1 MESNL
6 IACDKIVVAAG
17 PHGILMQIRKRQKK
31 KKEKDVLS
39 QTTLLLP
46 VGNCHHRLILL
57 EHGAL
62 LSFSGKPH

>member
-6 IACDKIVVAAG
+6 TACNKIVAAVG
-17 PHGILMQIRKRQKK
+17 PYGILMQIR
-31 KKEKDVLS
+31 KDVLS

-46 VGNCHHRLILL
+46 LGNCHHRLILL

-62 LSFSGKPH
+62 LSFSGKPQ